1 MACSCRRFAV
11 RTCTHT
17 HMRPALASAGTH
29 TAYRACP
36 GDGARRG
43 CGPCAA
49 ARAREGAGGRRSSGA
64 LSTKNSHRAGP
75 RRGPGRA
82 LETSRRTDL
91 APMAVDNHQASVPIE
106 RRSLNTKILAAPGRA
121 EDPSARWCWVLVCGG
136 YHIRRSRS
144 PDLANTNLRSCG
156 TLQRRGLH
164 SASGGSKRATSRNHQ
179 CRNRT
184 THVLGQWRRV
194 LGQWT
199 RVASTA

>member
-1 MACSCRRFAV
+1 MNGE
-11 RTCTHT
+11 
-17 HMRPALASAGTH
+17 PE
-29 TAYRACP
+29 TARGRATP
-36 GDGARRG
+36 
-43 CGPCAA
+43 
-49 ARAREGAGGRRSSGA
+49 S
-64 LSTKNSHRAGP
+64 
-75 RRGPGRA
+75 PGRLIENKHPIRDAHAHPTRRRRHRGKFA
-82 LETSRRTDL
+82 LPRSKNVRRPNRKRATSPQRKTDL
-91 APMAVDNHQASVPIE
+91 APMAADNHQASRATE